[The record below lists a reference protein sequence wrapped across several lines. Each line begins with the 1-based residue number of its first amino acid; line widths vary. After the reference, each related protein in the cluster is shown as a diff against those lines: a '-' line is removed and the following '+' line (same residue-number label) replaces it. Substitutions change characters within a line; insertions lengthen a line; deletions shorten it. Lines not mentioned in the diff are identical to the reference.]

1 MRFIHFGCWNE
12 SGYKIKFK
20 KTDKTNSSKD
30 VKGSLSALTYT
41 LDELKKYIKSNKTN
55 FIIIAGDNY
64 YKSIKDLSNNDD
76 ENYKYFKSGFDG
88 LPKSIKKY
96 LIFGNHDINDQIKLT
111 KPLKRLGDTNHI
123 RPLKDKLYPNLE
135 DIKTTNCKI
144 LNLQQQYGDN
154 LKQKYTVFNDILFH
168 EYNLTLIIMLDSN
181 ILNKFNKEKQDIG
194 CYKYLFD
201 SFKKTNSTTINELI
215 LHQINSIIK
224 LIESKKHIENFIF
237 VGHHPIVASKN
248 TSENKFIVVKNEGL
262 VNLFTNQQ
270 LHSLINN
277 KNIFYLCADVHLYQ
291 YGLVTIN
298 SLNIK
303 QYIVG
308 TGGAH
313 LDNYNA
319 NETEFRNVYGIK
331 GLNYKV
337 LENYNNIH
345 GFLVVDIDT
354 IDSNDIISFKF
365 NPSVNI
371 SKIVSTQVSKTVS
384 KTENTYLNILQG
396 GYNSTNVEYIDI
408 KK

>member
-1 MRFIHFGCWNE
+1 MRFIHFGCWNKA
-12 SGYKIKFK
+12 GYKIKSNTK
-20 KTDKTNSSKD
+20 
-30 VKGSLSALTYT
+30 SALTYT
-41 LDELKKYIKSNKTN
+41 LDELKKYIKSNKTD

-64 YKSIKDLSNNDD
+64 YKSIKQSSHTGDNYYKSIKDSSNAGNE

-88 LPKSIKKY
+88 LPKSIQKY

-111 KPLKRLGDTNHI
+111 E
-123 RPLKDKLYPNLE
+123 PLKDKLYPNLA
-135 DIKTTNCKI
+135 DITTTNCKI
-144 LNLQQQYGDN
+144 LNLQQRYGDN
-154 LKQKYTVFNDILFH
+154 SKQKYTVFNDILFH

-181 ILNKFNKEKQDIG
+181 ILNKFNKMNIG

-201 SFKKTNSTTINELI
+201 SFEKTNSTTMNELI

-224 LIESKKHIENFIF
+224 LIESKKHIQNFIF

-248 TSENKFIVVKNEGL
+248 ISENKFIVVKNEGL
-262 VNLFTNQQ
+262 VNLFTNEKI
-270 LHSLINN
+270 HSLINN
-277 KNIFYLCADVHLYQ
+277 KNIFYLCADTHLYQ
-291 YGLVTIN
+291 HGLVTIN

-313 LDNYNA
+313 LDYYSA
-319 NETEFRNVYGIK
+319 NEKEFKNIYNIQ
-331 GLNYKV
+331 GLNYKL

-345 GFLVVDIDT
+345 GFLVVDVET

-371 SKIVSTQVSKTVS
+371 KKITSKEVKTISKQVSKTVS
-384 KTENTYLNILQG
+384 TIENTYLNILEG
-396 GYNSTNVEYIDI
+396 GYNSTNIEYIDI

>member
-12 SGYKIKFK
+12 FGYKIKS
-20 KTDKTNSSKD
+20 KTK
-30 VKGSLSALTYT
+30 SALTYT
-41 LDELKKYIKSNKTN
+41 LDELKKYTKSNKTD

-64 YKSIKDLSNNDD
+64 YKSIKQSSHAGDNYYKSIKDSSHDD

-96 LIFGNHDINDQIKLT
+96 LIFGNHDINDQIKLS
-111 KPLKRLGDTNHI
+111 K
-123 RPLKDKLYPNLE
+123 PLKDKLYPNLA
-135 DIKTTNCKI
+135 DITTTNCKI
-144 LNLQQQYGDN
+144 LNLQQKYGDN
-154 LKQKYTVFNDILFH
+154 SKQKYIVFNDILFH
-168 EYNLTLIIMLDSN
+168 EYNSTLIIMLDSN
-181 ILNKFNKEKQDIG
+181 ILNLFNKMNIG

-201 SFKKTNSTTINELI
+201 SFEKTNSTTMNELI

-224 LIESKKHIENFIF
+224 LIESKKHIQNYIF
-237 VGHHPIVASKN
+237 VGHHPILACKNSKD
-248 TSENKFIVVKNEGL
+248 KLIVVKNEGL
-262 VNLFTNQQ
+262 VNLFTNEKI
-270 LHSLINN
+270 HSLINN

-313 LDNYNA
+313 LDNYKE

-337 LENYNNIH
+337 LDNYNNIH

-371 SKIVSTQVSKTVS
+371 NKTTSIQVSKTTSKQVSKTVS
-384 KTENTYLNILQG
+384 TIENTYLNILQG
-396 GYNSTNVEYIDI
+396 GYDSTNVEYIDI

>member
-12 SGYKIKFK
+12 FGYKIN
-20 KTDKTNSSKD
+20 KTK
-30 VKGSLSALTYT
+30 SALTCT
-41 LDELKKYIKSNKTN
+41 LDELKKYTKSNKTD

-64 YKSIKDLSNNDD
+64 YKSIKDSSNAGDE
-76 ENYKYFKSGFDG
+76 ENYKYFKSGFNG

-111 KPLKRLGDTNHI
+111 KPLK
-123 RPLKDKLYPNLE
+123 DKLYPNLA
-135 DIKTTNCKI
+135 DITTTNCKI

-154 LKQKYTVFNDILFH
+154 SKQKYIVFNDILFH
-168 EYNLTLIIMLDSN
+168 EYNSTLIIMLDSN
-181 ILNKFNKEKQDIG
+181 ILNKFNKDKQNIG

-201 SFKKTNSTTINELI
+201 SFEKTNSTTMNELI

-224 LIESKKHIENFIF
+224 LIESKKHIQNFIF
-237 VGHHPIVASKN
+237 VGHHPILASKN
-248 TSENKFIVVKNEGL
+248 TSENKFIVIKNEGL

-291 YGLVTIN
+291 YGLVTVN

-313 LDNYNA
+313 LDNYSA
-319 NETEFRNVYGIK
+319 NEKEFKNVYATQ

-337 LENYNNIH
+337 LDNYNNIH
-345 GFLVVDIDT
+345 GFLVIDIDT

-371 SKIVSTQVSKTVS
+371 NKISRSTKEVKTT
-384 KTENTYLNILQG
+384 TENTYLNILQG
-396 GYNSTNVEYIDI
+396 GGKSIPEGLQPSASGNFSFTNVEYIDI

>member
-12 SGYKIKFK
+12 SGYKIN
-20 KTDKTNSSKD
+20 KTK
-30 VKGSLSALTYT
+30 SALTYT
-41 LDELKKYIKSNKTN
+41 LDKLKKYTKSNKTD

-64 YKSIKDLSNNDD
+64 YKSIKDSSNAGDE

-111 KPLKRLGDTNHI
+111 KPLK
-123 RPLKDKLYPNLE
+123 DKLYPNLA
-135 DIKTTNCKI
+135 DITTTNCKI

-154 LKQKYTVFNDILFH
+154 SKQKYTVFNDILFH
-168 EYNLTLIIMLDSN
+168 EYNSTLIIMLDSN
-181 ILNKFNKEKQDIG
+181 ILNKFNKDKQNIG

-201 SFKKTNSTTINELI
+201 SFEKTNSTTMNELI

-224 LIESKKHIENFIF
+224 LIESKKHIQNFIF
-237 VGHHPIVASKN
+237 VGHHPILACKN

-291 YGLVTIN
+291 YGLVTVN

-313 LDNYNA
+313 LDNYKA
-319 NETEFRNVYGIK
+319 NEKEFKNIYGNQ

-337 LENYNNIH
+337 LENYNNIY
-345 GFLVVDIDT
+345 GFLVIDINT

-365 NPSVNI
+365 NPSINI
-371 SKIVSTQVSKTVS
+371 NKISRSTKEVKNT
-384 KTENTYLNILQG
+384 TENTYLNILQG
-396 GYNSTNVEYIDI
+396 GCKSIPEGLQPSASGNFSSTNVEYIDI

>member
-12 SGYKIKFK
+12 FGYKIKS
-20 KTDKTNSSKD
+20 KTK
-30 VKGSLSALTYT
+30 SALTYT
-41 LDELKKYIKSNKTN
+41 LDELKKYTKSNKTD

-64 YKSIKDLSNNDD
+64 YKSIKDSSNTGNE

-111 KPLKRLGDTNHI
+111 EPI
-123 RPLKDKLYPNLE
+123 KDKLYPNLA
-135 DIKTTNCKI
+135 DITTTNCKI
-144 LNLQQQYGDN
+144 LNLQQRYGDN
-154 LKQKYTVFNDILFH
+154 SKQKYTVFNDILFH
-168 EYNLTLIIMLDSN
+168 EYNSTLIIMLDSN
-181 ILNKFNKEKQDIG
+181 ILNLFNKMNIG

-201 SFKKTNSTTINELI
+201 SFEKTNSTTMNELI

-224 LIESKKHIENFIF
+224 LIESKKHIQNYIF
-237 VGHHPIVASKN
+237 VAHHPIVASKN
-248 TSENKFIVVKNEGL
+248 SKDKLIVVKNEGL

-371 SKIVSTQVSKTVS
+371 SKISTKEVKTTSKQVSKTVS
-384 KTENTYLNILQG
+384 TIENTYLNILEG
-396 GYNSTNVEYIDI
+396 GYDFINIEYIDI

>member
-12 SGYKIKFK
+12 FGYKIKS
-20 KTDKTNSSKD
+20 KTK
-30 VKGSLSALTYT
+30 SALTYT
-41 LDELKKYIKSNKTN
+41 LDELKKYTKSNKTD

-64 YKSIKDLSNNDD
+64 YKSIKDSSHDE

-111 KPLKRLGDTNHI
+111 KPI
-123 RPLKDKLYPNLE
+123 KDKLYPNLA
-135 DIKTTNCKI
+135 DITTTNCKI
-144 LNLQQQYGDN
+144 LNLQQRYGDN
-154 LKQKYTVFNDILFH
+154 SKQKYTVFNDILFH
-168 EYNLTLIIMLDSN
+168 EYNSTLIIMLDSN
-181 ILNKFNKEKQDIG
+181 ILNLFNKMNIG

-201 SFKKTNSTTINELI
+201 SFEKTNSTTINELI

-224 LIESKKHIENFIF
+224 IIESKKHIQNYIF
-237 VGHHPIVASKN
+237 VGHHPILACKNSKD
-248 TSENKFIVVKNEGL
+248 KLIVVKNEGL

-319 NETEFRNVYGIK
+319 NETEFRNVYNIR

-337 LENYNNIH
+337 LDNYNNIH
-345 GFLVVDIDT
+345 GFLVVDINT

-365 NPSVNI
+365 NPSVYINKI
-371 SKIVSTQVSKTVS
+371 STKEVKTTSKQVSKTVS
-384 KTENTYLNILQG
+384 TIENTYLNILEG
-396 GYNSTNVEYIDI
+396 GYNSTNVVYIDI

>member
-12 SGYKIKFK
+12 FGYKIKS
-20 KTDKTNSSKD
+20 KTK
-30 VKGSLSALTYT
+30 SALTYT
-41 LDELKKYIKSNKTN
+41 LDELKKYTKSNKTD

-64 YKSIKDLSNNDD
+64 YKSIKQSSYDD

-96 LIFGNHDINDQIKLT
+96 LIFGNHDINDQIKLS
-111 KPLKRLGDTNHI
+111 KPLKRLGDTNHL
-123 RPLKDKLYPNLE
+123 RPIKDKLYPNLE
-135 DIKTTNCKI
+135 DITTTNCKI
-144 LNLQQQYGDN
+144 LNLQQKYGDN
-154 LKQKYTVFNDILFH
+154 SKQKYTVFNDILFH

-181 ILNKFNKEKQDIG
+181 ILNLFNKMNIG

-201 SFKKTNSTTINELI
+201 SFEKTNSTTMNELI

-224 LIESKKHIENFIF
+224 LIESKKHIQNFIF
-237 VGHHPIVASKN
+237 VGHHPILACKNSKD
-248 TSENKFIVVKNEGL
+248 KLIVVKNEGL

-313 LDNYNA
+313 LDNYKE

-331 GLNYKV
+331 GLNYK
-337 LENYNNIH
+337 LLDNYNNIH

-371 SKIVSTQVSKTVS
+371 NKTTSKQVSKTVS
-384 KTENTYLNILQG
+384 TIENTYLNILQG
-396 GYNSTNVEYIDI
+396 GYDSTNVEYIDI

>member
-12 SGYKIKFK
+12 SGYKIN
-20 KTDKTNSSKD
+20 KTK
-30 VKGSLSALTYT
+30 SALTYT
-41 LDELKKYIKSNKTN
+41 LDKLKKYTKSNKTD

-64 YKSIKDLSNNDD
+64 YKSIKDSSNAGDE

-111 KPLKRLGDTNHI
+111 KPLK
-123 RPLKDKLYPNLE
+123 DKLYPNLA
-135 DIKTTNCKI
+135 DITTTNCKI

-154 LKQKYTVFNDILFH
+154 SKQKYTVFNDILFH
-168 EYNLTLIIMLDSN
+168 EYNSTLIIMLDSN
-181 ILNKFNKEKQDIG
+181 ILNKFNKDKQNIG

-201 SFKKTNSTTINELI
+201 SFEKTNSTTMNELI

-224 LIESKKHIENFIF
+224 LIESKKHIQNFIF
-237 VGHHPIVASKN
+237 VGHHPILACKN

-291 YGLVTIN
+291 YGLVTVN

-313 LDNYNA
+313 LDNYKA
-319 NETEFRNVYGIK
+319 NEKEFKNIYGNQ

-337 LENYNNIH
+337 LENYNNIY
-345 GFLVVDIDT
+345 GFLVIDINT

-365 NPSVNI
+365 NPSINI
-371 SKIVSTQVSKTVS
+371 NKISRSTKEVKNT
-384 KTENTYLNILQG
+384 TENTYLNILQG
-396 GYNSTNVEYIDI
+396 GCKSIPEGLQPSASGNFSSTNIEYIDI

>member
-12 SGYKIKFK
+12 SGYKIN
-20 KTDKTNSSKD
+20 KTK
-30 VKGSLSALTYT
+30 SALTYT
-41 LDELKKYIKSNKTN
+41 LDKLKKYTKSNKTD

-64 YKSIKDLSNNDD
+64 YKSIKDSSHDD

-111 KPLKRLGDTNHI
+111 EPI
-123 RPLKDKLYPNLE
+123 KDKLYPNLA
-135 DIKTTNCKI
+135 DITTTNCKI
-144 LNLQQQYGDN
+144 LNLQQRYGDN
-154 LKQKYTVFNDILFH
+154 SKQKYTVFNDILFH
-168 EYNLTLIIMLDSN
+168 EYNSTLIIMLDSN
-181 ILNKFNKEKQDIG
+181 ILNLFNKMNIG

-201 SFKKTNSTTINELI
+201 SFEKTNSTTMNELI

-224 LIESKKHIENFIF
+224 LIESKKHIQNYIF
-237 VGHHPIVASKN
+237 VAHHPIVASKN
-248 TSENKFIVVKNEGL
+248 SKDKLIVVKNEGL
-262 VNLFTNQQ
+262 VNLFTNEKI
-270 LHSLINN
+270 HSLINN

-291 YGLVTIN
+291 YSLVTIN

>member
-12 SGYKIKFK
+12 FGYKIKS
-20 KTDKTNSSKD
+20 KTK
-30 VKGSLSALTYT
+30 SALTYT
-41 LDELKKYIKSNKTN
+41 LDELKKYTKSNKTD

-64 YKSIKDLSNNDD
+64 YKSIKDSSHDE

-111 KPLKRLGDTNHI
+111 KPI
-123 RPLKDKLYPNLE
+123 KDKLYPNLA
-135 DIKTTNCKI
+135 DITTTNCKI
-144 LNLQQQYGDN
+144 LNLQQRYGDN
-154 LKQKYTVFNDILFH
+154 SKQKYTVFNDILFH
-168 EYNLTLIIMLDSN
+168 EYNSTLIIMLDSN
-181 ILNKFNKEKQDIG
+181 ILNLFNKMNIG

-201 SFKKTNSTTINELI
+201 SFEKTNSTTINELI

-224 LIESKKHIENFIF
+224 LIESKKHIQNYIF
-237 VGHHPIVASKN
+237 VGHHPILACKNSKD
-248 TSENKFIVVKNEGL
+248 KLIVVKNEGL

-319 NETEFRNVYGIK
+319 NETEFRNVYNIR

-337 LENYNNIH
+337 LDNYNNIH
-345 GFLVVDIDT
+345 GFLVVDINT

-371 SKIVSTQVSKTVS
+371 NKIVSTKEVKTTSKQVSKTVS
-384 KTENTYLNILQG
+384 TIENTYLNILEG
-396 GYNSTNVEYIDI
+396 GGNSTNVVYIDI

>member
-1 MRFIHFGCWNE
+1 MRFIHFGCWNKF
-12 SGYKIKFK
+12 GYNI
-20 KTDKTNSSKD
+20 NSSKS
-30 VKGSLSALTYT
+30 GLTYT
-41 LDELKKYIKSNKTN
+41 LDELKKYIKSNKTD

-64 YKSIKDLSNNDD
+64 YKSIKDSSRDE

-111 KPLKRLGDTNHI
+111 KPLKRLEDVKHL
-123 RPLKDKLYPNLE
+123 RPIKDKLYPNLA

-154 LKQKYTVFNDILFH
+154 SKEKYTVFNDILSH
-168 EYNLTLIIMLDSN
+168 EYNSTLIIMLDSN
-181 ILNKFNKEKQDIG
+181 LLNLFNKAKQDIG

-201 SFKKTNSTTINELI
+201 SFEKTNSTTINELI

-224 LIESKKHIENFIF
+224 LIESKKHIQNYIF
-237 VGHHPIVASKN
+237 VAHHPILACKNSKD
-248 TSENKFIVVKNEGL
+248 KLIVVKNEGL

-313 LDNYNA
+313 LDNYKE
-319 NETEFRNVYGIK
+319 NETEFRNIYGIK

-345 GFLVVDIDT
+345 GFLVVDVDT

-365 NPSVNI
+365 NPSVYIN
-371 SKIVSTQVSKTVS
+371 KTVSTQVSKTTS
-384 KTENTYLNILQG
+384 KTENTYLNILEG

-408 KK
+408 NK

>member
-12 SGYKIKFK
+12 FGYKIKS
-20 KTDKTNSSKD
+20 KTK
-30 VKGSLSALTYT
+30 SALTYT
-41 LDELKKYIKSNKTN
+41 LDELKKYTKSNKTD

-64 YKSIKDLSNNDD
+64 YKSIKDLSHDE

-111 KPLKRLGDTNHI
+111 KPI
-123 RPLKDKLYPNLE
+123 KDKLYPNLA
-135 DIKTTNCKI
+135 DITTTNCKI
-144 LNLQQQYGDN
+144 LNLQQRYGDN
-154 LKQKYTVFNDILFH
+154 SKQKYTVFNDILFH
-168 EYNLTLIIMLDSN
+168 EYNSTLIIMLDSN
-181 ILNKFNKEKQDIG
+181 ILNLFNKMNIG
-194 CYKYLFD
+194 CYKYLFN
-201 SFKKTNSTTINELI
+201 SFEKTNSTTINELI

-224 LIESKKHIENFIF
+224 LIESKKHIQNYIF
-237 VGHHPIVASKN
+237 VGHHPILACKNSKD
-248 TSENKFIVVKNEGL
+248 KLIVVKNEGL

-319 NETEFRNVYGIK
+319 NETEFRNVYNIR

-337 LENYNNIH
+337 LDNYNNIH
-345 GFLVVDIDT
+345 GFLVVDINT

-371 SKIVSTQVSKTVS
+371 SKIVSTKEVKTTSKQVSKTVS
-384 KTENTYLNILQG
+384 TIENTYLNILQG
-396 GYNSTNVEYIDI
+396 GYNSINVEYIDI

>member
-12 SGYKIKFK
+12 FGYKIKS
-20 KTDKTNSSKD
+20 KTK
-30 VKGSLSALTYT
+30 SALTYT
-41 LDELKKYIKSNKTN
+41 LDELKKYTKSNKTD

-64 YKSIKDLSNNDD
+64 YKSIKDSSHDD

-96 LIFGNHDINDQIKLT
+96 LIFGNHDINDQMKLI
-111 KPLKRLGDTNHI
+111 KPLKN
-123 RPLKDKLYPNLE
+123 KLYPNLA
-135 DIKTTNCKI
+135 DITTTNCKI
-144 LNLQQQYGDN
+144 LNLQQRYGDN
-154 LKQKYTVFNDILFH
+154 SKQKYTVFNDILFH
-168 EYNLTLIIMLDSN
+168 EYNSTLIIMLDSN
-181 ILNKFNKEKQDIG
+181 ILNLFNKNNIG

-201 SFKKTNSTTINELI
+201 SFEKTNSTTINELI

-224 LIESKKHIENFIF
+224 LIESKKHIQNYIF
-237 VGHHPIVASKN
+237 VGHHPILACKNSKD
-248 TSENKFIVVKNEGL
+248 KLIVVKNEGL

-319 NETEFRNVYGIK
+319 NETEFRNVYNIR

-337 LENYNNIH
+337 LDNYNNIH
-345 GFLVVDIDT
+345 GFLVIDINT

-365 NPSVNI
+365 NPSVYIN
-371 SKIVSTQVSKTVS
+371 KTTSTKEVKTTS
-384 KTENTYLNILQG
+384 TIENTYLNILEG
-396 GYNSTNVEYIDI
+396 GSNSTNVVYIDI